1 EVTEKQAIVDQKQ
14 QVADTAKKEKHAI
27 DQSVKDQQAVVDQNK
42 DALDQSQQ
50 AVTDQQAVVD
60 EAKKVVDE
68 ATPSAIEKAK
78 EQVATD
84 TQAV

>member
-1 EVTEKQAIVDQKQ
+1 MSIKNNKLLTLR
-14 QVADTAKKEKHAI
+14 KEKDTI

-60 EAKKVVDE
+60 EAKKSWMKQHLQPLKSQR
-68 ATPSAIEKAK
+68 PSGYGY
-78 EQVATD
+78 TSS
-84 TQAV
+84 

>member
-1 EVTEKQAIVDQKQ
+1 MSIKNNKLLTLRKKKK
-14 QVADTAKKEKHAI
+14 DTI

-42 DALDQSQQ
+42 GALDQSQQ

-68 ATPSAIEKAK
+68 ATPSAIEKPK
-78 EQVATD
+78 TKWLRIHKLLM
-84 TQAV
+84 TNKK